1 MGENEKTKLR
11 LKAKGETETF
21 DLGEISGVEV
31 LEGASITFRHEGAGL
46 VNAWARRLQ
55 AVKLAEVRRINDLFR
70 EFGDEAMQAAF
81 GDEQRALEAAR
92 LTRVEAI
99 EKAGQVVPERLSEPV
114 PLRMAVSTP
123 EGSAAIVDC
132 QRQAVADC
140 VVSLDLPG
148 QSLTDPEQIA
158 EECIRLGVLGS
169 CYVKANEVQRISAV
183 QFPSAE
189 GLGSDGLGGDPVAE
203 RGAAVD

>member
-1 MGENEKTKLR
+1 MGKDEKTRLR

-21 DLGEISGVEV
+21 DLGEISGLAV
-31 LEGASITFRHEGAGL
+31 LEGAKITFRHEGAGL

-92 LTRVEAI
+92 LAKVELLQA
-99 EKAGQVVPERLSEPV
+99 AGESVPERLSEPV

-123 EGSAAIVDC
+123 EGSEAIIDC
-132 QRQAVADC
+132 QRQAVVDC
-140 VVSLDLPG
+140 VEWMQFPG
-148 QSLTDPEQIA
+148 QPAMTDPSEIA
-158 EECIRLGVLGS
+158 EECVRLGVLGS

-189 GLGSDGLGGDPVAE
+189 GSGGDGLGGDPVAE
-203 RGAAVD
+203 

>member
-1 MGENEKTKLR
+1 MGKDEKTKLR

-21 DLGEISGVEV
+21 DLGEISGVAV

-92 LTRVEAI
+92 LAKVELLQA
-99 EKAGQVVPERLSEPV
+99 AGESVPERLS
-114 PLRMAVSTP
+114 
-123 EGSAAIVDC
+123 
-132 QRQAVADC
+132 
-140 VVSLDLPG
+140 
-148 QSLTDPEQIA
+148 
-158 EECIRLGVLGS
+158 
-169 CYVKANEVQRISAV
+169 
-183 QFPSAE
+183 
-189 GLGSDGLGGDPVAE
+189 
-203 RGAAVD
+203 

>member
-21 DLGEISGVEV
+21 DLGEISGLAV
-31 LEGASITFRHEGAGL
+31 LEGAKITFRHEGAGL

-92 LTRVEAI
+92 LARVEAI
-99 EKAGQVVPERLSEPV
+99 EEAGQVVPERLSEPV

-123 EGSAAIVDC
+123 EGSEAIIDC

-140 VVSLDLPG
+140 VVSLRLPG
-148 QSLTDPEQIA
+148 QLELSDPSKIA
-158 EECIRLGVLGS
+158 EETIRLGVLGS

-189 GLGSDGLGGDPVAE
+189 GSGGDGLGGDPVAE
-203 RGAAVD
+203 